1 MEGCVHL
8 HIKDGKIRNVFCH
21 LSDLPENG
29 VVHLFPSDVM
39 TEDEFI
45 TSHLTDKNELSISQ
59 EDRIFNLGSS
69 NIELF

>member
-29 VVHLFPSDVM
+29 VVHLYTSDVM
-39 TEDEFI
+39 TEDEFMI
-45 TSHLTDKNELSISQ
+45 SHLEDKNELSINQ
-59 EDRIFNLGSS
+59 EGCILNLGSS
-69 NIELF
+69 SV